1 MSSPTYVAAIYGAL
15 GEIDEAFKWLEEAY
29 EERDGDLRY
38 LKVDPYFDTVR
49 PDPRFTGL
57 LKRIGLAE

>member
-1 MSSPTYVAAIYGAL
+1 MRHSKGL
-15 GEIDEAFKWLEEAY
+15 KRLMKK
-29 EERDGDLRY
+29 RDVDLKY

-49 PDPRFTGL
+49 PDPRFTEL